1 MEQHGVKQTQ
11 SVLEYWRA
19 ILMTLIVYLV
29 VFWAFKIANGNV
41 IDETSALILAV
52 LIGFDILGW
61 RIERLGYYDDDER

>member
-1 MEQHGVKQTQ
+1 
-11 SVLEYWRA
+11 
-19 ILMTLIVYLV
+19 MTLIVYLV